1 MGVAAMA
8 AVAGF
13 GCGGKSTSYSILQSQ
28 DVFNQNAS
36 TVQGNIDVLWVVDN
50 SGSMRSSQENVRDN
64 FSRFISNF
72 QAKGFNYKLA
82 VTTTDAYKDQFGYP
96 ASQSLFRDGTNA
108 TSHTGVFVVT
118 PATVNPVNTFLVNV
132 IQGTSGS
139 GDERAFQ
146 SIQSTFQNPGNAGF
160 IRSNGF
166 LAVVI
171 VSDEEDFSHDGSI
184 MQDSSSSNPI
194 LHTTDR
200 YVSYLDG
207 LTSSTSQNRNYS
219 VNAITIMDNDSACLA
234 SLNATS
240 SGRKYGKRY
249 QELAAKTQG
258 VVGSL
263 CGDFGNTLEN
273 ISNRIAELST
283 RFTLSR
289 LPKVSTIQ
297 AFINGVAIPMN
308 AANGWT
314 YESENN
320 SVVFHGAAIPPASAQ
335 VSVKFDPATLL

>member
-1 MGVAAMA
+1 
-8 AVAGF
+8 
-13 GCGGKSTSYSILQSQ
+13 
-28 DVFNQNAS
+28 
-36 TVQGNIDVLWVVDN
+36 
-50 SGSMRSSQENVRDN
+50 
-64 FSRFISNF
+64 
-72 QAKGFNYKLA
+72 
-82 VTTTDAYKDQFGYP
+82 
-96 ASQSLFRDGTNA
+96 
-108 TSHTGVFVVT
+108 
-118 PATVNPVNTFLVNV
+118 VNTFLVNV

-146 SIQSTFQNPGNAGF
+146 SIQSTFQNAGNTGF

-171 VSDEEDFSHDGSI
+171 VSDEDDFSHDTSD
-184 MQDSSSSNPI
+184 MQDTSVTNPN

-207 LTSSTSQNRNYS
+207 ITSSTAQNRNYS
-219 VNAITIMDNDSACLA
+219 VNAITILDSACQA
-234 SLNATS
+234 SLNAQS
-240 SGRKYGKRY
+240 AGRKIGIRY
-249 QELAAKTQG
+249 QEIAAKTQG

-289 LPKVSTIQ
+289 LPNISTIQ

-320 SVVFHGAAIPPASAQ
+320 SVVFHGASIPPASAQ
-335 VSVKFDPATLL
+335 VSVKFDPAALL